1 MAVHMNSVV
10 SSSIAAIGWDRKS
23 STLYVNFRTKRKYA
37 YDSVSEE
44 TFESFL
50 AAESKGLFFNT
61 EIRDKYPMRRLASPG
76 APA

>member
-1 MAVHMNSVV
+1 MAARMNTMI

-23 STLYVNFRTKRKYA
+23 STLYVNFKTGKKYA
-37 YDSVSEE
+37 YDSVSGE

-50 AAESKGLFFNT
+50 TAESKGLFFNT
-61 EIRDKYPMRRLASPG
+61 EIRDKYSMRRLASPG